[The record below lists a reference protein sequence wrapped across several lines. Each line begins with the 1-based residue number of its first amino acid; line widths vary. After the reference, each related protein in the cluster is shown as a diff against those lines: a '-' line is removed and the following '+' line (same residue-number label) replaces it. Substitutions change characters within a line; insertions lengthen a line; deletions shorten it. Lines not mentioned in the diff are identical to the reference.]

1 MRVLGGEFRSRT
13 LRTARGSALRPTASA
28 VRETLFNLV
37 GDDVRV
43 GPFLDLC
50 AGSGSVGIEALS
62 RGAPS
67 AVFVDSHPTA
77 IALLHRNLASLGLGD
92 RATVLRRDALR
103 AAAELERRGMRFG
116 TAFVDPPYDSDVA
129 LRSLRSP
136 RWRAIMRA
144 RSRIY
149 VEHRRDLSWPSLEG
163 WEIADSRR
171 FGETV
176 LTVFRGVDEE

>member
-1 MRVLGGEFRSRT
+1 MKVLAGEFRSRT
-13 LRTARGSALRPTASA
+13 LRTARGNALRPTAAA
-28 VRETLFNLV
+28 VRETLFNLI
-37 GDDVRV
+37 GDDVR
-43 GPFLDLC
+43 GGAFLDLC

-67 AVFVDSHPTA
+67 AVFVDRHPTA
-77 IALLHRNLASLGLGD
+77 IALVHRNLAALGLED
-92 RATVLRRDALR
+92 RGTVLRRDAVR
-103 AAAELERRGMRFG
+103 AAAELARRGLLFG
-116 TAFVDPPYDSDVA
+116 TAFIDPPYDSDAA

-163 WEIADSRR
+163 WEIADRRR